1 MTNKVRNRTAFELAK
16 SRIQRKIDLQIDPSV
31 YVMAIQ
37 NIINER
43 VENVFW
49 DEFEDWTM
57 RDLEDALQF
66 ASQDHDQRLLDA
78 YKPEEIKK
86 EDLN

>member
-1 MTNKVRNRTAFELAK
+1 MTSKVRNRTAFELAK
-16 SRIQRKIDLQIDPSV
+16 SRISRKIDLQIDPSV

-43 VENVFW
+43 VEDVFW
-49 DEFEDWTM
+49 DEFNDWTM
-57 RDLEDALQF
+57 RELEDALQF

-86 EDLN
+86 ENLN